1 MEEKLISFETAKL
14 SKEKG
19 FDYAVMS
26 YYSHPTEYKPE
37 LTLYNINEEDELDFR
52 NWNKMDDF
60 PWRYFSA
67 PTQNFLQKWLRGK
80 HNIHISIIFDE
91 NTANTYYFYKINSGD
106 GFIKKESMHTF
117 KTYEEA
123 LEIGLLTA
131 LKLIN

>member
-14 SKEKG
+14 AKEKG
-19 FDYAVMS
+19 YTYA
-26 YYSHPTEYKPE
+26 YEFYDLEGN
-37 LTLYNINEEDELDFR
+37 LNDFGMVGGWT
-52 NWNKMDDF
+52 NCHDKN
-60 PWRYFSA
+60 YAA
-67 PTQNFLQKWLRGK
+67 PTQSFLQRWLREK

-91 NTANTYYFYKINSGD
+91 NTVNTYYFYKINSGD

-131 LKLIN
+131 LELIKKF